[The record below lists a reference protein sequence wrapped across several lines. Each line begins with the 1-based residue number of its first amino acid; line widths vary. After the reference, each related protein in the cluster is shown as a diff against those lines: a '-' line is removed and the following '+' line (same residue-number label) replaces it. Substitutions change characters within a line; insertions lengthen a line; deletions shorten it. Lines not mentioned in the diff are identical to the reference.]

1 MVSWE
6 PGALDLNQQAATAM
20 TASEKTPTGT
30 QTLERAF
37 AIVDVVAR
45 GTHGLEAIGQAVGC
59 TRSTCH
65 RLLSAL
71 VGAGYLRHAAG
82 AGYHLGPTLMTLGF
96 LARDQFSTTA
106 AARPWLQ
113 KLAEFTGD
121 TVHLAVRDKADVL
134 YATKISGSRRLE
146 AASRVGY
153 RMPLA
158 WTGVGRAMLLDDDE
172 KIWHQVYDEAMPAAR
187 ATPDH
192 PPLPAWPQ
200 YRRAMREYAAVGCVF
215 DLEENEP
222 GICCVAAP
230 VRDASGSIIASI
242 SVSGA
247 AQYMPQRRMIS
258 LRPVVTETARSISRD
273 LGWQALG
280 DATSAK

>member
-1 MVSWE
+1 
-6 PGALDLNQQAATAM
+6 M

-37 AIVDVVAR
+37 SIVDAVAR

-71 VGAGYLRHAAG
+71 VSAGYLRHAVG

-96 LARDQFSTTA
+96 LARDQLSTSS

-113 KLAEFTGD
+113 KLSESTGD
-121 TVHLAVRDKADVL
+121 TVHLAVRDRSDVL

-158 WTGVGRAMLLDDDE
+158 WTGVGRAMLLDADE
-172 KIWHQVYDEAMPAAR
+172 EIWHQVYDEAVPVAR
-187 ATPDH
+187 ANPDH
-192 PPLPAWPQ
+192 PPIPGWTQ
-200 YRRAMREYAAVGCVF
+200 YRRSLREYAAVGCVF

-230 VRDASGSIIASI
+230 VRDASGGIVASI

-258 LRPVVTETARSISRD
+258 LRPVVTDVARSISRD

-280 DATSAK
+280 EAAATK